1 MQEVAPH
8 MSPDVSVLIVNYNV
22 KDYLQQCLRSVQ
34 AARDGLIVQIVVVD
48 NASTDASMEDLPPLF
63 PDVIWV
69 ASSQNLGFGKG
80 NNLGL
85 SHCTGRYVLFLNPDT
100 IIQPDTLRTM
110 VTYLD
115 AHPEVGLAGCTV
127 YNPDGTFQLACR
139 RGFPSPW
146 ASFTKLFG
154 LQALFP
160 RSRWFAQYNMTYL
173 PIEATYDVDAL
184 IGAFMIGPR
193 SLIEQV
199 GGFDPAFFMYGED
212 LDLCYR
218 VQKLGR
224 SIRYVHTTSIVH
236 FKGESTR
243 RSSMDDVHVFYDA
256 MKIFARKHYGRSAPF
271 LLLLNVGIV
280 VRSLVEKVLRRK
292 RDILMIL
299 LDGLALL
306 GALLLATSVR
316 FEGPFGFP
324 EYAYPLVLIVVPT
337 VALLGLFSVGEYV
350 EYRPTIRRSLVGLLV
365 SFFVL
370 SSLTYFFKEYAFS
383 RGVVL
388 MTIGVS
394 AVLIAMIRG
403 VAALVDAR
411 GGAATL
417 RSVIVVGLTPAA
429 ASIIEALR
437 TSEYRTTTVAGA
449 VATSKLAQTHF
460 ADVPVIGTTDY
471 LETIIA
477 DTGAE
482 EVIIADPAFDPSTIV
497 RVMKRAASQRV
508 RYHFAE
514 AYDDVIM
521 ARLVQDVVGVEPTV
535 PVSPLLRFRNR
546 WSKRVID
553 LVVAIPTLLILGI
566 PVFLGRRKLRS
577 LFTRWTEVLRGSRSV
592 VGLYPDGRR
601 RMAGKPGMTSLVE
614 VGSGSMIVSRAAVE
628 HINDYYVAHYSV
640 ALDIEI
646 MLKYLVGHRGI
657 K

>member
-1 MQEVAPH
+1 MQHLHAH
-8 MSPDVSVLIVNYNV
+8 SIPDVSVLIVNYNV

-34 AARDGLIVQIVVVD
+34 GACDGLHVQIVVVD
-48 NASTDASMEDLPPLF
+48 NASSDATMDELPALF
-63 PDVIWV
+63 PDVVWV
-69 ASSQNLGFGKG
+69 ASQENLGFGRG
-80 NNLGL
+80 NNVGL

-100 IIQPDTLRTM
+100 IMQPDTLRTM
-110 VTYLD
+110 VSYLD

-160 RSRWFAQYNMTYL
+160 QSRWFAQYNMTYL
-173 PIEATYDVDAL
+173 PVEATYDVDAL
-184 IGAFMIGPR
+184 IGAFMMGPR

-218 VQKLGR
+218 IQKLGR

-243 RSSMDDVHVFYDA
+243 RSSMDDVAVFYDA

-280 VRSLVEKVLRRK
+280 VRSVVEKMLRR
-292 RDILMIL
+292 RRELLML
-299 LDGLALL
+299 GLDGVSLL
-306 GALLLATSVR
+306 LALLLATSVR
-316 FEGPFGFP
+316 FDGPFGFP
-324 EYAYPLVLIVVPT
+324 DYAYPLVLIVVPL
-337 VALLGLFSVGEYV
+337 VALVSLISVGEYV

-388 MTIGVS
+388 MTIGIS
-394 AVLIAMIRG
+394 AVLLSIVRG
-403 VAALVDAR
+403 VAALLDAR
-411 GGAATL
+411 GGTSKI
-417 RSVIVVGLTPAA
+417 RTVVVVGLTPAA

-437 TSEYRTTTVAGA
+437 TSEYRTTSIAGA
-449 VATSKLAQTHF
+449 VATNTLAQTQF
-460 ADVPVIGTTDY
+460 AGVPVIGTADY
-471 LETIIA
+471 LETIIG
-477 DTGAE
+477 DTHAE
-482 EVIIADPAFDPSTIV
+482 EVIIADSAFDPSIIV
-497 RVMKRAASQRV
+497 RMMKRSGLHRV

-521 ARLVQDVVGVEPTV
+521 ARLVQDVAGVEPTV
-535 PVSPLLRFRNR
+535 QVSPLLRFRNR
-546 WSKRVID
+546 WIKRAID
-553 LVVAIPTLLILGI
+553 VMVALPTLLVLGI
-566 PVFLGRRKLRS
+566 QVFLGRRNARPR
-577 LFTRWTEVLRGSRSV
+577 FHAWMEVLRGTRSV
-592 VGLYPDGRR
+592 VGLYNDGRR
-601 RMAGKPGMTSLVE
+601 RVAGKPGITSLVD
-614 VGSGSMIVSRAAVE
+614 VGSGTVVVSQAAAE
-628 HINDYYVAHYSV
+628 HINDYYVAQYSV